1 MFRKARFAML
11 VTMVIVAGPVI
22 ARTTTQGPTYPASV
36 QAYVQNVVAL
46 HSFRAGSA
54 GPLITVFLDPNCY
67 YCHKFYR
74 QALPYLRHGR
84 LRLRI
89 IPVAILKGSSLPKAV
104 AILAASSPTGALA
117 TNEDKF
123 NVGTEEGG
131 IVPPTSLPSRTIA
144 DVQRATTFLEQ
155 TTGGYTPTIIAQRH
169 GGLYV
174 YKGLPTGG
182 VTYILKNWK

>member
-1 MFRKARFAML
+1 MFRKTRFAML
-11 VTMVIVAGPVI
+11 AVLALVSAPALAHTTAKGPV
-22 ARTTTQGPTYPASV
+22 YPASV
-36 QAYVQNVVAL
+36 QAYVQDIVAL
-46 HSFRAGSA
+46 HSFRAGTA
-54 GPLITVFLDPNCY
+54 GPLITVFFDPNCY

-74 QALPYLRHGR
+74 EALPYLRHGR
-84 LRLRI
+84 LRLRV

-104 AILAASSPTGALA
+104 AILAAKSPTGALA
-117 TNEDKF
+117 VNEDKF

-131 IVPPTSLPSRTIA
+131 IVPPASLPSRTLI
-144 DVQRATTFLEQ
+144 DVQRATSFLTQ

-182 VTYILKNWK
+182 VAYILKHWK